1 MGKRFTISFLIIIG
15 LLTLTF
21 FVACARQEKGAAIE
35 AKPLKMAE
43 AKPQKEAAPAAKTEE
58 VKTQASTATQVTKEE
73 KVPSGAALYE
83 QPVKPL
89 TPVECARCH
98 YPIFK
103 DLKESKSKHRFECTK
118 CHQQFHVYN
127 PIKKN
132 WEEIMPKCERCHQL
146 PHGKDFPK
154 CLQCHENPHS
164 PLSIPFDVLV
174 QKRKVG
180 KKEII
185 QCALCHK
192 NEANEMNAHVSKH
205 NEVGCQGCHA
215 EKHGYIPNCLDC
227 HEPHVEGQTYE
238 DCLICHSPHNP
249 TLIKLYPEETD
260 NAVCGSCH
268 TEIYENLK
276 THHTKHSDLYC
287 ATCHTK
293 HGYIPKCQD
302 CHGEPHSADLHKK
315 FPDCLK
321 CHIDPHKL
329 PTLTSR

>member
-1 MGKRFTISFLIIIG
+1 MGKRLSAILVVVIG
-15 LLTLTF
+15 LLVTSF
-21 FVACARQEKGAAIE
+21 FVACAKQEQAAVE
-35 AKPLKMAE
+35 GPPPVKVAKAETKAPPAE
-43 AKPQKEAAPAAKTEE
+43 AKAAETTQATETKEAE
-58 VKTQASTATQVTKEE
+58 SKE
-73 KVPSGAALYE
+73 KAPSGAALYE

-103 DLKESKSKHRFECTK
+103 DLKESKSKHRFECTN

-132 WEEIMPKCERCHQL
+132 WEEIMPKCQRCHQL
-146 PHGKDFPK
+146 PHGKDFPN

-164 PLSIPFDVLV
+164 PLTIPFDVLV
-174 QKRKVG
+174 QTRKVG
-180 KKEII
+180 KKEVI

-192 NEANEMNAHVSKH
+192 KESAEMNAHPSKH

-238 DCLICHSPHNP
+238 DCLVCHSPHSP
-249 TLIKLYPEETD
+249 TAIKPYPEETD

-268 TEIYENLK
+268 TEIYENLQ
-276 THHTKHSDLYC
+276 TNHTKHSELYC

-302 CHGEPHSADLHKK
+302 CHGEPHGAALHKK
-315 FPDCLK
+315 FPNCLE
-321 CHIDPHKL
+321 CHVDPHNL
-329 PTLTSR
+329 PVLSNR